1 MFFWGF
7 NMIIW
12 TIFNKLKVFL
22 LIVYKKLKIPI
33 KAFSYK
39 LRIRRIIKRRKSK
52 KKPEKEG

>member
-1 MFFWGF
+1 
-7 NMIIW
+7 MIIW

-39 LRIRRIIKRRKSK
+39 LKIRRIIKRRKSK
-52 KKPEKEG
+52 KKPEKER